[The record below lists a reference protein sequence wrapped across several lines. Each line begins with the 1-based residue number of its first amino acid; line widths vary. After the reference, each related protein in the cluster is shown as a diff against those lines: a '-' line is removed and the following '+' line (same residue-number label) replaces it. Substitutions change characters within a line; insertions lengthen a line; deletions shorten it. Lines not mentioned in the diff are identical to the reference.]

1 MRKYFKYLTLVLIII
16 LVLSGCGKGKQQ
28 DASNDE
34 SKTDTSEHKGGTLK
48 VGMPAAPTGVY
59 SSILSSDH
67 TDATV
72 EGYFNEN
79 VIKVDKKLNLNLL
92 LLHGKIL
99 TQVKIEFKI
108 KKVSNGMM
116 VMN

>member
-1 MRKYFKYLTLVLIII
+1 
-16 LVLSGCGKGKQQ
+16 
-28 DASNDE
+28 
-34 SKTDTSEHKGGTLK
+34 
-48 VGMPAAPTGVY
+48 MPAAPTGVY

-99 TQVKIEFKI
+99 TQVK
-108 KKVSNGMM
+108 N
-116 VMN
+116 